1 MTLIAFSV
9 GAVFGVFVGLAGLA
23 LVRFVRRGH
32 HIAETTSPVAP
43 AETGPF
49 YRPMLAGEELSARVR
64 DFRPGAKI
72 VWECLCD
79 HRLTDTGGVFY
90 QSVGLL
96 ECSICGGWQAIRK
109 GIK

>member
-1 MTLIAFSV
+1 MIVFLI
-9 GAVFGVFVGLAGLA
+9 GTVFGVFVGLVLLA

-32 HIAETTSPVAP
+32 HIAETFSPEVP
-43 AETGPF
+43 ADTGPF

-64 DFRPGAKI
+64 DFRPGATI

-79 HRLTDTGGVFY
+79 HKLTDTGGVFY

-96 ECSICGGWQAIRK
+96 ECVRCGGWQAIRK